1 VGCLSPLDISAGTT
15 ATDGTH
21 TVHTGS
27 LRRISP

>member
-1 VGCLSPLDISAGTT
+1 VGCMSPLDFSAGTT

-21 TVHTGS
+21 TLQTGP